1 MPGSCC
7 VKLSASESRIDPRPV
22 EIEEDE
28 KDEIDDSLLLRHLH
42 PEVANR
48 PETLPT
54 CPECNE
60 ELVAA
65 PGLFFCLA
73 CGKNYCVENP

>member
-1 MPGSCC
+1 MANSCC
-7 VKLSASESRIDPRPV
+7 VKPRPV

-28 KDEIDDSLLLRHLH
+28 SDEIDDSLLLLRRVP
-42 PEVANR
+42 PEVSNT

-60 ELVAA
+60 ELVTA

-73 CGKNYCVENP
+73 CGKNYSVESP